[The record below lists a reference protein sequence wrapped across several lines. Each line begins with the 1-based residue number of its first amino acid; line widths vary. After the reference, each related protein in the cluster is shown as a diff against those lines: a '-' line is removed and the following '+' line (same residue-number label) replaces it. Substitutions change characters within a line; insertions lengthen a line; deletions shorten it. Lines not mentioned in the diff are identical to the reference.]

1 MNSKQTLTLGV
12 VTLVVILAAGLAVYL
27 RGTESGPAAAG
38 LLAPGFAAR
47 LNEVS
52 EVRIT
57 TTDGTFSVT
66 RGDGGQWIMPEKA
79 GYPVMFEKV
88 KELIVKTASA
98 KKVEPKTARPG
109 NYGRIGVR
117 EPGAEDAKGK
127 LVEFRDGDG
136 ATILAV
142 IFGDTKYRAGGSD
155 PRTYTRA
162 PDEARAWLV
171 DGLPRLESDAM
182 RWLVGD
188 VVDLGRSRVRSARVS
203 HADGE
208 VLEVRRA
215 SPDKIDFTVAN
226 LPEGA
231 KLRSATA
238 ANGIASALANVTFED
253 VKLASDL
260 DFSAASE
267 TVYETFDGLRITA
280 RTLKLDDDY
289 WVKFDAEYDEAL
301 IAGPGDEQA
310 VIMPDAPEDG
320 AREAAEIAE
329 RVAGWAYKI
338 PSYKGSDVAQR
349 LKDILMEPEPE
360 PEPGPGDPSDG

>member
-1 MNSKQTLTLGV
+1 MNSKQLLTLGAA
-12 VTLVVILAAGLAVYL
+12 TFVVIIAAGLAIYL
-27 RGTESGPAAAG
+27 RGSESDRAAAG
-38 LLAPGFAAR
+38 LLAPGFADR

-52 EVRIT
+52 EVHIT
-57 TTDGTFSVT
+57 TRDGTFSLT
-66 RGDGGQWIMPEKA
+66 RGDGGQWTMPEKA

-88 KELIVKTASA
+88 KELIVKTAGA

-117 EPGAEDAKGK
+117 EPGAGDAKGK
-127 LVEFRDGDG
+127 LVEFRDGGG
-136 ATILAV
+136 ATILAM
-142 IFGDTKYRAGGSD
+142 IFGDTKYRAGGSE
-155 PRTYTRA
+155 PWTYTRA
-162 PDEARAWLV
+162 PDEAQAWLV
-171 DGLPRLESDAM
+171 DGLPRLESEAM

-215 SPDKIDFTVAN
+215 SPRETDFTVAN

-231 KLRSATA
+231 ELRSATA
-238 ANGIASALANVTFED
+238 ANGLASALANVTFDD

-280 RTLKLDDDY
+280 RTLRLDDDY
-289 WVKFDAEYDEAL
+289 WVRFDAEYDEAL
-301 IAGPGDEQA
+301 IAEPGDEQA
-310 VIMPDAPEDG
+310 VIIPDAPEDG
-320 AREAAEIAE
+320 AREAAGIAE
-329 RVAGWAYKI
+329 RVAGWAYRI
-338 PSYKGSDVAQR
+338 PSYKGSDVVER
-349 LKDILMEPEPE
+349 LKDIIKEPEPE
-360 PEPGPGDPSDG
+360 PEPGPADPSDG

>member
-1 MNSKQTLTLGV
+1 MNSKQLLTLGA
-12 VTLVVILAAGLAVYL
+12 VTFVVIIAAGLAVYL
-27 RGTESGPAAAG
+27 RSSDSGAAAAG
-38 LLAPGFAAR
+38 LLAPGFADR
-47 LNEVS
+47 LNQVS
-52 EVRIT
+52 ELRIT
-57 TTDGTFSVT
+57 TKDGTFSMT
-66 RGDGGQWIMPEKA
+66 RGDGGQWTMPEKA

-98 KKVEPKTARPG
+98 KRVEPKTARPE

-117 EPGAEDAKGK
+117 EPGSEDAKGK
-127 LVEFRDGDG
+127 LVEFQDSGG
-136 ATILAV
+136 ATILAM

-162 PDEARAWLV
+162 PDQAQAWLV

-188 VVDLGRSRVRSARVS
+188 VVDVGRGRVRSARVS

-208 VLEVRRA
+208 VLEVSRA
-215 SPDKIDFTVAN
+215 SPREIDFTVAN

-231 KLRSATA
+231 ELRSATA
-238 ANGIASALANVTFED
+238 ANGLASALANVTFED

-289 WVKFDAEYDEAL
+289 WVKFDAEYDETL
-301 IAGPGDEQA
+301 IAEPGDGQA
-310 VIMPDAPEDG
+310 VVIPDAPEDG

-338 PSYKGSDVAQR
+338 PSYKGSDVAGR
-349 LKDILMEPEPE
+349 LKDILKEPE